1 MNTPKLPSHY
11 LPQEVADRTLTPK
24 TLRAIAKD
32 LTAKG
37 ITGVNVALAL
47 DLLATEATPR
57 KEETK

>member
-11 LPQEVADRTLTPK
+11 LPREVADMTLTPK

-32 LTAKG
+32 LTAQG

-47 DLLATEATPR
+47 DMVASYATR